1 MGIKVF
7 IHKKPILKAKR
18 RIKVLFAKLIINRI
32 ALKRLEAKEEKQWF
46 K

>member
-7 IHKKPILKAKR
+7 IHKKTILKAKK
-18 RIKVLFAKLIINRI
+18 RIKILFAKLIINRI
-32 ALKRLEAKEEKQWF
+32 ALKRLETKEEKQWF